1 MIGIAGGLVLITG
14 SLILFARRRPRADD
28 VELEHLV
35 RDPERDPGQAGE
47 EDREAEC
54 EPVR

>member
-1 MIGIAGGLVLITG
+1 MLIAG
-14 SLILFARRRPRADD
+14 SLILFGRRRPRADD

-35 RDPERDPGQAGE
+35 RDPEGDPRQADE